1 MSSKDSD
8 MQSEGEQSTASKS
21 EAPISS
27 EGETT
32 NDGVKILEEVFGKAS
47 VADSEETKTTDQKIS
62 FGPVPP
68 TDAEFDEAEIAK
80 AEEFKNQGNKYF
92 QGKLFSVLICVKTQ
106 NSMMHQMHIQRQS
119 SAMFLL

>member
-8 MQSEGEQSTASKS
+8 MQSEGEHSTASKS
-21 EAPISS
+21 DAAPSS

-47 VADSEETKTTDQKIS
+47 VADSEESKSSEQKVS

-68 TDAEFDEAEIAK
+68 TDAEFDDSEIAK

-92 QGKLFSVLICVKTQ
+92 QGKLLLRLIIT
-106 NSMMHQMHIQRQS
+106 RQQI
-119 SAMFLL
+119 

>member
-1 MSSKDSD
+1 

-21 EAPISS
+21 DAAPSS

-47 VADSEETKTTDQKIS
+47 VADSEETKSAEQKVS

-68 TDAEFDEAEIAK
+68 TDAEFDDAEISK

-92 QGKLFSVLICVKTQ
+92 QGKLFTRLNINRKQ
-106 NSMMHQMHIQRQS
+106 I
-119 SAMFLL
+119 